1 MGRQAPGRRAG
12 RAVTLDR
19 SAILTI
25 AMRPSTRPDEG
36 IHGCSRAAPL
46 RSALI
51 RGLAVIAFAIVSSG
65 CVSSI
70 QLAPTQPAATAQ
82 LLVIRALE
90 RALVQLDTARFRGR
104 AVAVELFTQ
113 LAQQPAATPQAG
125 SHGFVEEFVT
135 AWLRA
140 RGVRVASDS
149 AELRLKIFA
158 SALGTDRGETFV
170 GIPSIQ
176 TPLLNIPTPEISV
189 FKWVRNRGLAEI
201 SVYTFDAK
209 NDAFVDV
216 LGPAVGRSK
225 QDDFTV
231 LIVIAFTVSDVERR
245 PAPPR

>member
-1 MGRQAPGRRAG
+1 MERAA
-12 RAVTLDR
+12 RAVMVLDT

-25 AMRPSTRPDEG
+25 AMSTLTRPDEG
-36 IHGCSRAAPL
+36 ARSHGGSRAATL
-46 RSALI
+46 YSMLS
-51 RGLAVIAFAIVSSG
+51 RGLGVVALAIVSNG
-65 CVSSI
+65 CVSSS
-70 QLAPTQPAATAQ
+70 QLVPTQPAATTQ
-82 LLVIRALE
+82 LLVVRALE
-90 RALVQLDTARFRGR
+90 RALVQLDTARFAGR

-113 LAQQPAATPQAG
+113 LGQQPAATPQPAG
-125 SHGFVEEFVT
+125 HGFVEEFVS

-149 AELRLKIFA
+149 PELRLKIFA

-209 NDAFVDV
+209 NDAFVDM

-225 QDDFTV
+225 QDDFTI
-231 LIVIAFTVSDVERR
+231 LIVIAFTVSDVHRQ